1 MTASIKT
8 YFISRSTEGPDED
21 TQSVEGPEINTPFN
35 QQRDLEVSIYKQRDL
50 MKMTISKFSRG
61 T

>member
-1 MTASIKT
+1 MTASIRT

-21 TQSVEGPEINTPFN
+21 TQSAEGPDEDIH
-35 QQRDLEVSIYKQRDL
+35 L
-50 MKMTISKFSRG
+50 KFSRG